1 MMKRKAMEEKVIG
14 TYVVWHCPHPPFFI
28 LNFFMVFEVAFTSRH
43 PPPPKNHI
51 SLDI

>member
-1 MMKRKAMEEKVIG
+1 MMKRKAMEEKVSVK
-14 TYVVWHCPHPPFFI
+14 YVCRLALSTSS